1 MAGKNYSKGTRSIM
15 LPMRYVMAIMGS
27 IGLAII
33 YGFKVNV
40 SVAIVAMVN
49 HTAVKLSSMHDLQVE
64 NTTAITAE
72 ECHHD
77 SVSSDMAK
85 AVVEDGPFVW
95 NEPLQG
101 LILSSYFWGYMAS
114 LLPGGRMAELLS
126 AKWVMNGSVLLN
138 VVASIL
144 SPVAAQ
150 IHYSL
155 FIVMRVIQ
163 GIGGGV
169 TFPAMH
175 VMVAKWAPPNERSVL
190 ASIVYAGTALGTV
203 ISILL
208 TGILAANLNWTWIF
222 YIEGALCL
230 IWCTVWWI
238 LIEDSPEEQTKFITQ
253 EEKDYIMQSLGHSK
267 NFIEKKERL
276 AVPWREV
283 LRSKPFMA
291 ILIAHFC
298 SNFGWYMLLIE
309 LPTFMNQIL
318 KFDMSSN
325 AGLSSMPFLC
335 MWIFTMILS
344 KVLAVMQSKE
354 WITVTTS
361 RKIGTLFSS
370 IVPMICLIGVSY
382 VGCNRILA
390 VALMTI
396 GVTCIGGMYSGFL
409 SNHIDI
415 APNFAGTLVAITN
428 CVATIPGF
436 VVPIFV
442 GKLTHGNVSN
452 CISVL
457 LFIHSNLNAQE
468 YFKYN
473 NNTLFV
479 DYFIYFYL
487 QQTIGAWRIIFFAT
501 VGLYIVETIV
511 YTIFG
516 SGEEQP
522 WNKTKPTDEEASD
535 QTLSL
540 KDDTRM

>member
-1 MAGKNYSKGTRSIM
+1 MPGKNNSHGNIM
-15 LPMRYVMAIMGS
+15 FPIRYLMAIMGS

-49 HTAVKLSSMHDLQVE
+49 HTAVKLSTLHQLETENKTAISLNECHYDSALS
-64 NTTAITAE
+64 NTTKT
-72 ECHHD
+72 
-77 SVSSDMAK
+77 VT
-85 AVVEDGPFVW
+85 EDGPFVW

-101 LILSSYFWGYMAS
+101 LILSSYFWGYMVS
-114 LLPGGRMAELLS
+114 LIPGGRMADLLS

-138 VVASIL
+138 LVASIL
-144 SPVAAQ
+144 SPVAANM
-150 IHYSL
+150 HYSL
-155 FIVMRVIQ
+155 FILMRVIQ

-190 ASIVYAGTALGTV
+190 ASIIYAGTALGTV

-208 TGILAANLNWTWIF
+208 TGILAANLQWVWIF
-222 YIEGALCL
+222 YIEGILCL
-230 IWCTVWWI
+230 FWCIAWWI
-238 LIEDSPEEQTKFITQ
+238 MIEDNPEKQTRFISQ
-253 EEKDYIMQSLGHSK
+253 EEKDYIMQSLGQSENNGEH
-267 NFIEKKERL
+267 NEKPT
-276 AVPWREV
+276 VPWGKV

-335 MWIFTMILS
+335 MWIFTMVLS
-344 KVLAVMQSKE
+344 KILATMQEKKL
-354 WITVTTS
+354 ITVTMS

-370 IVPMICLIGVSY
+370 VVPMFCLIGVSY
-382 VGCNRILA
+382 VGCSRTLA
-390 VALMTI
+390 VTLMTI

-442 GKLTHGNVSN
+442 GKLTHGN
-452 CISVL
+452 
-457 LFIHSNLNAQE
+457 
-468 YFKYN
+468 
-473 NNTLFV
+473 
-479 DYFIYFYL
+479 
-487 QQTIGAWRIIFFAT
+487 QTIGAWRIIFFAT
-501 VGLYIVETIV
+501 VTLYIIEILV

-522 WNKTKPTDEEASD
+522 WNKTKPNDDEASD
-535 QTLSL
+535 QTLPL
-540 KDDTRM
+540 KENSTK

>member
-1 MAGKNYSKGTRSIM
+1 MFPI
-15 LPMRYVMAIMGS
+15 RYLMAIMGS

-49 HTAVKLSSMHDLQVE
+49 HTAVKLSTVHKLETE
-64 NTTAITAE
+64 NATKIIAVNECYQDGSKASKAII
-72 ECHHD
+72 
-77 SVSSDMAK
+77 
-85 AVVEDGPFVW
+85 EDGPFVW

-101 LILSSYFWGYMAS
+101 LILSAYFWGYMVS
-114 LLPGGRMAELLS
+114 LLPGGRMSELLS
-126 AKWVMNGSVLLN
+126 AKWVMNVSVLLN
-138 VVASIL
+138 VIASVL

-150 IHYSL
+150 THYSV
-155 FIVMRVIQ
+155 FIVMRFIQ

-175 VMVAKWAPPNERSVL
+175 VMIAKWAPPNERSVI

-208 TGILAANLNWTWIF
+208 TGLLAANLEWVWIF

-230 IWCTVWWI
+230 IWCTAWWLMI
-238 LIEDSPEEQTKFITQ
+238 ADSPEEQTRFISQ
-253 EEKDYIMQSLGHSK
+253 DEKNYIMESLGQNK
-267 NFIEKKERL
+267 NNSEHKVRL
-276 AVPWREV
+276 PVPWGEV

-335 MWIFTMILS
+335 MWFFTMVLS
-344 KVLAVMQSKE
+344 KILAVMQDKE
-354 WITVTTS
+354 LITVTVS

-370 IVPMICLIGVSY
+370 AVPMICLIGVSY
-382 VGCNRILA
+382 VGCNRSLA

-396 GVTCIGGMYSGFL
+396 GVTCIGGMYCGFL
-409 SNHIDI
+409 ANHIDI

-442 GKLTHGNVSN
+442 GKLTHGN
-452 CISVL
+452 
-457 LFIHSNLNAQE
+457 
-468 YFKYN
+468 
-473 NNTLFV
+473 
-479 DYFIYFYL
+479 
-487 QQTIGAWRIIFFAT
+487 QTIEAWRIIFFVT
-501 VGLYIVETIV
+501 VALYIVEMVV

-516 SGEEQP
+516 SGKEQP
-522 WNKTKPTDEEASD
+522 WNKPKTHDEEASD
-535 QTLSL
+535 QTLPL
-540 KDDTRM
+540 RND

>member
-1 MAGKNYSKGTRSIM
+1 MPRKYNNSHGNIM
-15 LPMRYVMAIMGS
+15 FPIRYLMAIMGS

-49 HTAVKLSSMHDLQVE
+49 HTAVKLSTLHQLETE
-64 NTTAITAE
+64 NTTVISQN
-72 ECHHD
+72 ECHYD
-77 SVSSDMAK
+77 SPLSNATKTVA
-85 AVVEDGPFVW
+85 EDGPFVW

-101 LILSSYFWGYMAS
+101 LILSSYFWGYMVS
-114 LLPGGRMAELLS
+114 LIPGGRMADLLS

-138 VVASIL
+138 LVASIL
-144 SPVAAQ
+144 SPVAANM
-150 IHYSL
+150 HYSL
-155 FIVMRVIQ
+155 FILMRFIQ

-208 TGILAANLNWTWIF
+208 TGILAANLEWVWLF

-230 IWCTVWWI
+230 FWCIAWWI
-238 LIEDSPEEQTKFITQ
+238 MIEDNPEKQIRFISQ
-253 EEKDYIMQSLGHSK
+253 EEKDYIMQSLGQSEH
-267 NFIEKKERL
+267 NGEHQEKP
-276 AVPWREV
+276 AVPWGEV

-335 MWIFTMILS
+335 MWIFTMVLS
-344 KVLAVMQSKE
+344 KVLATMQEKNL
-354 WITVTTS
+354 ITVTKS

-370 IVPMICLIGVSY
+370 VVPMFCLIGVSY
-382 VGCNRILA
+382 VGCSRTLA
-390 VALMTI
+390 VTLMTI

-442 GKLTHGNVSN
+442 GKLTHGN
-452 CISVL
+452 
-457 LFIHSNLNAQE
+457 
-468 YFKYN
+468 
-473 NNTLFV
+473 
-479 DYFIYFYL
+479 
-487 QQTIGAWRIIFFAT
+487 QTIEAWRIIFFAT
-501 VGLYIVETIV
+501 VALYIIEILV

-522 WNKTKPTDEEASD
+522 WNKTKPNDDEASD
-535 QTLSL
+535 QTLPL
-540 KDDTRM
+540 KENTTK

>member
-1 MAGKNYSKGTRSIM
+1 MTGKHNLKETGNPIRFPI
-15 LPMRYVMAIMGS
+15 RYVMAIMGS

-49 HTAVKLSSMHDLQVE
+49 HTAVKLSTLRQLESGNATNVITDIADQCHHHDISS
-64 NTTAITAE
+64 NTTKITT
-72 ECHHD
+72 
-77 SVSSDMAK
+77 
-85 AVVEDGPFVW
+85 EDGPFVW

-101 LILSSYFWGYMAS
+101 LILSSYFWGYMVS

-126 AKWVMNGSVLLN
+126 AKWVMNGSILLN

-150 IHYSL
+150 THYSL
-155 FIVMRVIQ
+155 FIVMRFLQ

-175 VMVAKWAPPNERSVL
+175 VMIAKWAPPNERSVL

-208 TGILAANLNWTWIF
+208 TGILAANFEWVWIF
-222 YIEGALCL
+222 YIEGVLCL

-238 LIEDSPEEQTKFITQ
+238 MIADSPEEQTKLISE
-253 EEKDYIMQSLGHSK
+253 EEKNYIMQSLGQNRNSNEHK
-267 NFIEKKERL
+267 RL
-276 AVPWREV
+276 SVPWSAV

-335 MWIFTMILS
+335 MWIFTMVLS
-344 KVLAVMQSKE
+344 KVLAIMQDKKLISV
-354 WITVTTS
+354 TVS

-370 IVPMICLIGVSY
+370 VVPMLCLIGVSY
-382 VGCNRILA
+382 VGCNRTLA
-390 VALMTI
+390 VTLMTI

-428 CVATIPGF
+428 CIATIPGF

-442 GKLTHGNVSN
+442 GKLTHGN
-452 CISVL
+452 
-457 LFIHSNLNAQE
+457 
-468 YFKYN
+468 
-473 NNTLFV
+473 
-479 DYFIYFYL
+479 
-487 QQTIGAWRIIFFAT
+487 QTIGAWRIIFFIT
-501 VGLYIVETIV
+501 VVLYIIEIIV

-516 SGEEQP
+516 NAEEQS
-522 WNKTKPTDEEASD
+522 WNKTKVDEEISN
-535 QTLSL
+535 QTLPL
-540 KDDTRM
+540 KEDFKK

>member
-1 MAGKNYSKGTRSIM
+1 MAGKNIPQESKGII
-15 LPMRYVMAIMGS
+15 LPARYLMAVMGS

-49 HTAVKLSSMHDLQVE
+49 HTAVRLSAFNKNESEFATGLTVDECPHDGTSL
-64 NTTAITAE
+64 NIT
-72 ECHHD
+72 
-77 SVSSDMAK
+77 K
-85 AVVEDGPFVW
+85 GVVEDGPFVW

-101 LILSSYFWGYMAS
+101 LILSSYFWGYMVS

-126 AKWVMNGSVLLN
+126 AKWVMNVSVLLN
-138 VVASIL
+138 VLASIL

-150 IHYSL
+150 LHYSL
-155 FIVMRVIQ
+155 FIICRILQ

-175 VMVAKWAPPNERSVL
+175 VMIAKWSPPNERSVI

-208 TGILAANLNWTWIF
+208 TGILAANFDWVWIF

-230 IWCTVWWI
+230 IWCTAWWI
-238 LIEDSPEEQTKFITQ
+238 MIEDSPEEQTRLIS
-253 EEKDYIMQSLGHSK
+253 EDEKNYIMESLGHAK
-267 NFIEKKERL
+267 NSNEHKERL
-276 AVPWREV
+276 PVPWKHV
-283 LRSKPFMA
+283 LKSKPFMA

-325 AGLSSMPFLC
+325 ATLSSMPFLC
-335 MWIFTMILS
+335 MWIFTMVLS
-344 KVLAVMQSKE
+344 KVLAVIQGKNL
-354 WITVTTS
+354 ITVTMS
-361 RKIGTLFSS
+361 RKIGTWFASV
-370 IVPMICLIGVSY
+370 VPMFCLIGVSY
-382 VGCNRILA
+382 VGCNRSLA
-390 VALMTI
+390 VTLMTI

-442 GKLTHGNVSN
+442 GKLTHGN
-452 CISVL
+452 
-457 LFIHSNLNAQE
+457 
-468 YFKYN
+468 
-473 NNTLFV
+473 
-479 DYFIYFYL
+479 
-487 QQTIGAWRIIFFAT
+487 QTIGAWRVIFFTT
-501 VGLYIVETIV
+501 VGLYIIEMLI

-516 SGEEQP
+516 SGEEQA
-522 WNKTKPTDEEASD
+522 WNRIKPADEETSD
-535 QTLSL
+535 QTLPL
-540 KDDTRM
+540 KDDIKK

>member
-1 MAGKNYSKGTRSIM
+1 MAGQSSSTESKGIV
-15 LPMRYVMAIMGS
+15 LPARYLVAVMGS

-33 YGFKVNV
+33 YGFKVIV
-40 SVAIVAMVN
+40 SVAIVTMVN
-49 HTAVKLSSMHDLQVE
+49 HTAIKQPAMDE
-64 NTTAITAE
+64 NESDFATVLTVG
-72 ECHHD
+72 ECQYD
-77 SVSSDMAK
+77 DGSVNVTKNVA
-85 AVVEDGPFVW
+85 EDGPFVW

-101 LILSSYFWGYMAS
+101 LILSAYFWGYMVS

-138 VVASIL
+138 VAACIL
-144 SPVAAQ
+144 SPVAASL
-150 IHYSL
+150 HYSL
-155 FIVMRVIQ
+155 FIVCRILQ

-175 VMVAKWAPPNERSVL
+175 VMIAKWAPPNERSVL

-208 TGILAANLNWTWIF
+208 TGLLAANLNWVWIF

-230 IWCTVWWI
+230 IWCAAWWI
-238 LIEDSPEEQTKFITQ
+238 MVEDSPEEQTRFISQ
-253 EEKDYIMQSLGHSK
+253 QEKDYIMESLGRTK
-267 NFIEKKERL
+267 TANEPKERL
-276 AVPWREV
+276 AVPWKEV
-283 LRSKPFMA
+283 LKSKPFMA

-318 KFDMSSN
+318 KFDMTSN

-344 KVLAVMQSKE
+344 KVLAIMQSKNM
-354 WITVTTS
+354 ITVTVS

-370 IVPMICLIGVSY
+370 VVPMFCLIGVSY
-382 VGCNRILA
+382 VGCNRTLA

-436 VVPIFV
+436 IVPIFV
-442 GKLTHGNVSN
+442 GKLTHGN
-452 CISVL
+452 
-457 LFIHSNLNAQE
+457 
-468 YFKYN
+468 
-473 NNTLFV
+473 
-479 DYFIYFYL
+479 
-487 QQTIGAWRIIFFAT
+487 QTIGAWRVIFFTT
-501 VGLYIVETIV
+501 VTLYIVEMLV

-522 WNKTKPTDEEASD
+522 WNKAKPTDEETSD
-535 QTLSL
+535 QTLPL
-540 KDDTRM
+540 KDDIKK

>member
-1 MAGKNYSKGTRSIM
+1 MAGKNNSEGTKRIM
-15 LPMRYVMAIMGS
+15 FPVRYLMAIMGS

-49 HTAVKLSSMHDLQVE
+49 HTAVKLSTVHNLESE
-64 NTTAITAE
+64 NTSTIIADECQHASGSSNVTTAVIT
-72 ECHHD
+72 
-77 SVSSDMAK
+77 
-85 AVVEDGPFVW
+85 EDGPFVW

-101 LILSSYFWGYMAS
+101 LILSAYFWGYMVS
-114 LLPGGRMAELLS
+114 LLPGGRMAELWS

-144 SPVAAQ
+144 SPAAAEL
-150 IHYSL
+150 HYSL
-155 FIVMRVIQ
+155 FIVMRFIQ

-208 TGILAANLNWTWIF
+208 TGILAANLEWMWIF
-222 YIEGALCL
+222 YIEGTLCL
-230 IWCTVWWI
+230 IWCTAWWI
-238 LIEDSPEEQTKFITQ
+238 MIEDSPEEQTKFITQ

-267 NFIEKKERL
+267 SDDQHEKPPI
-276 AVPWREV
+276 PWREI
-283 LRSKPFMA
+283 LKSKPFMA

-325 AGLSSMPFLC
+325 AALSSLPFLC
-335 MWIFTMILS
+335 MWIFTMVIS
-344 KVLAVMQSKE
+344 KVLAIMQDKKL
-354 WITVTTS
+354 ITVTVS

-370 IVPMICLIGVSY
+370 LVPLACLIGVSY
-382 VGCNRILA
+382 VGCNRTLA
-390 VALMTI
+390 VTLMTI

-428 CVATIPGF
+428 CIATIPGF

-442 GKLTHGNVSN
+442 GKLTHGN
-452 CISVL
+452 
-457 LFIHSNLNAQE
+457 
-468 YFKYN
+468 
-473 NNTLFV
+473 
-479 DYFIYFYL
+479 
-487 QQTIGAWRIIFFAT
+487 QTIGAWRIIFFTT
-501 VGLYIVETIV
+501 VALYIVEILV
-511 YTIFG
+511 YTIFA

-522 WNKTKPTDEEASD
+522 WNKSKRLDEETSD
-535 QTLSL
+535 QTLPL
-540 KDDTRM
+540 KEDTRKKT

>member
-1 MAGKNYSKGTRSIM
+1 MADKNYSKGTEGIKF
-15 LPMRYVMAIMGS
+15 PMRYLMAIMGS

-49 HTAVKLSSMHDLQVE
+49 HTAVKLSTLHKLESE
-64 NTTAITAE
+64 NTTMITAE
-72 ECHHD
+72 ECRHD
-77 SVSSDMAK
+77 GASSDMVK

-101 LILSSYFWGYMAS
+101 LILSSYFWGYMVS

-126 AKWVMNGSVLLN
+126 AKWVMNVSVLLN

-144 SPVAAQ
+144 SPVAAN

-208 TGILAANLNWTWIF
+208 TGILAANLEWIWIF
-222 YIEGALCL
+222 YIEGILCL
-230 IWCTVWWI
+230 IWCTAWWI
-238 LIEDSPEEQTKFITQ
+238 MIEDSPEKQTKFISQ
-253 EEKDYIMQSLGHSK
+253 KEKDYIMQSLGHGQHD
-267 NFIEKKERL
+267 NERKERL
-276 AVPWREV
+276 SVPWGQV

-335 MWIFTMILS
+335 MWIFTMVLS
-344 KVLAVMQSKE
+344 KVLATMQDKE

-370 IVPMICLIGVSY
+370 VVPMICLIGVSY
-382 VGCNRILA
+382 VGCNRTLA
-390 VALMTI
+390 VTLMTI

-442 GKLTHGNVSN
+442 GKLTHGN
-452 CISVL
+452 
-457 LFIHSNLNAQE
+457 
-468 YFKYN
+468 
-473 NNTLFV
+473 
-479 DYFIYFYL
+479 
-487 QQTIGAWRIIFFAT
+487 QTIGAWRIIFFAT
-501 VGLYIVETIV
+501 VALYIVEMLV

-516 SGEEQP
+516 SGKEQF
-522 WNKTKPTDEEASD
+522 WNKPIDEEATD
-535 QTLSL
+535 QTLPL
-540 KDDTRM
+540 KDAKK

>member
-1 MAGKNYSKGTRSIM
+1 MTEKHNSKGHIIF
-15 LPMRYVMAIMGS
+15 PIRYLMAIMGS

-49 HTAVKLSSMHDLQVE
+49 HTAVKLSALHQLESE
-64 NTTAITAE
+64 NTTVITMD

-77 SVSSDMAK
+77 SVLSNETK
-85 AVVEDGPFVW
+85 TITEDGPFVW

-101 LILSSYFWGYMAS
+101 LILSSYFWGYMVS

-126 AKWVMNGSVLLN
+126 AKWVMNGSVFLN
-138 VVASIL
+138 LVASIL
-144 SPVAAQ
+144 SPVAAEM
-150 IHYSL
+150 HYSL
-155 FIVMRVIQ
+155 FILMRFIQ

-175 VMVAKWAPPNERSVL
+175 IMIAKWAPPNERSVL

-208 TGILAANLNWTWIF
+208 TGILAANFEWIWIF

-230 IWCTVWWI
+230 IWCTAWWI
-238 LIEDSPEEQTKFITQ
+238 MIEDSPEEQTRFISQ
-253 EEKDYIMQSLGHSK
+253 EEKDYIMQSLGQNK
-267 NFIEKKERL
+267 NNSGHKEKL
-276 AVPWREV
+276 SVPWGEV

-309 LPTFMNQIL
+309 LPTFMNQVL

-335 MWIFTMILS
+335 MWIFTMVLS
-344 KVLAVMQSKE
+344 KILAIMQDKKL
-354 WITVTTS
+354 ITVTVS

-370 IVPMICLIGVSY
+370 VIPMICLIGVSY
-382 VGCNRILA
+382 VGCSRTLA
-390 VALMTI
+390 VTLMTI

-428 CVATIPGF
+428 CVATVPGF

-442 GKLTHGNVSN
+442 GKLTYGN
-452 CISVL
+452 
-457 LFIHSNLNAQE
+457 
-468 YFKYN
+468 
-473 NNTLFV
+473 
-479 DYFIYFYL
+479 
-487 QQTIGAWRIIFFAT
+487 QTIGAWRIIFYTT
-501 VGLYIVETIV
+501 VVLYIIEILV

-522 WNKTKPTDEEASD
+522 WNKIKPADEEASD
-535 QTLSL
+535 QTLPL
-540 KDDTRM
+540 KEKSMK

>member
-1 MAGKNYSKGTRSIM
+1 MFPTRYLMA
-15 LPMRYVMAIMGS
+15 LMGS
-27 IGLAII
+27 VGLAII

-49 HTAVKLSSMHDLQVE
+49 HTAVRLSSLHKIESD
-64 NTTAITAE
+64 NATAITVE
-72 ECHHD
+72 ECQHD
-77 SVSSDMAK
+77 GLSPNITK
-85 AVVEDGPFVW
+85 TVVEDGPFEW

-101 LILSSYFWGYMAS
+101 LILSAYFWGYMVS

-138 VVASIL
+138 LMASIL
-144 SPVAAQ
+144 SPLAANL
-150 IHYSL
+150 HYSL
-155 FIVMRVIQ
+155 FIVMRFIQ

-175 VMVAKWAPPNERSVL
+175 VMIAKWAPPNERSVL
-190 ASIVYAGTALGTV
+190 ASVVYAGTALGTV

-208 TGILAANLNWTWIF
+208 TGILAANFEWVWIF

-230 IWCTVWWI
+230 IWCTAWWI
-238 LIEDSPEEQTKFITQ
+238 MIEDSPEEQKRFISQ
-253 EEKDYIMQSLGHSK
+253 EEKEYIMQSLGHTKNDSESK
-267 NFIEKKERL
+267 KKL
-276 AVPWREV
+276 PVPWGEV
-283 LRSKPFMA
+283 LKSKPFIA

-335 MWIFTMILS
+335 MWIFTMALS
-344 KVLAVMQSKE
+344 KALATMQE
-354 WITVTTS
+354 NNLITVTVS

-370 IVPMICLIGVSY
+370 VIPMVCLLGVSY
-382 VGCNRILA
+382 VGCNRTLA
-390 VALMTI
+390 VTLMTI

-442 GKLTHGNVSN
+442 GKLTHGN
-452 CISVL
+452 
-457 LFIHSNLNAQE
+457 
-468 YFKYN
+468 
-473 NNTLFV
+473 
-479 DYFIYFYL
+479 
-487 QQTIGAWRIIFFAT
+487 QTIGAWRTIFFIT
-501 VGLYIVETIV
+501 VGLYIVEMLV
-511 YTIFG
+511 YTILG

-522 WNKTKPTDEEASD
+522 WNKMKPTDEETSD
-535 QTLSL
+535 QTLPL
-540 KDDTRM
+540 KEDIKK

>member
-1 MAGKNYSKGTRSIM
+1 MFPI
-15 LPMRYVMAIMGS
+15 RYLMAIMGS

-40 SVAIVAMVN
+40 SVAIVVMVN
-49 HTAVKLSSMHDLQVE
+49 HTAVKLSTLHKFESE
-64 NTTAITAE
+64 NTTVILMDECQENSITN
-72 ECHHD
+72 
-77 SVSSDMAK
+77 VTK
-85 AVVEDGPFVW
+85 ITTKDGPFVW

-101 LILSSYFWGYMAS
+101 LILSAYFWGYMLS
-114 LLPGGRMAELLS
+114 LLPGGRMADLLS

-138 VVASIL
+138 VVGSML
-144 SPVAAQ
+144 SPVAAEM
-150 IHYSL
+150 HYTL
-155 FIVMRVIQ
+155 FIAMRFIQ

-175 VMVAKWAPPNERSVL
+175 AMVAKWAPPNERSIL

-208 TGILAANLNWTWIF
+208 TGLLAANLDWVWIF

-230 IWCTVWWI
+230 IWCTAWWI
-238 LIEDSPEEQTKFITQ
+238 MIEDSPEEQTRFISQ
-253 EEKDYIMQSLGHSK
+253 EEKNYIMQSLKHNKNSSGHK
-267 NFIEKKERL
+267 EKL
-276 AVPWREV
+276 PVPWGEV

-318 KFDMSSN
+318 KFDISSN
-325 AGLSSMPFLC
+325 AGVSSMPFLC
-335 MWIFTMILS
+335 MWIFTIILS
-344 KVLAVMQSKE
+344 KILAIMQDKKL
-354 WITVTTS
+354 ITVTVS

-370 IVPMICLIGVSY
+370 VVPMICLIGVSY
-382 VGCNRILA
+382 VGCNRTLA
-390 VALMTI
+390 VTLMTI

-442 GKLTHGNVSN
+442 GKLTHGN
-452 CISVL
+452 
-457 LFIHSNLNAQE
+457 
-468 YFKYN
+468 
-473 NNTLFV
+473 
-479 DYFIYFYL
+479 
-487 QQTIGAWRIIFFAT
+487 QTIGAWKIIFFAT
-501 VGLYIVETIV
+501 AVLYIVEIIV

-522 WNKTKPTDEEASD
+522 WNETRPTDEEKND
-535 QTLSL
+535 QTLPL
-540 KDDTRM
+540 KINSTK

>member
-1 MAGKNYSKGTRSIM
+1 MTGKHHLKGTRHIVF
-15 LPMRYVMAIMGS
+15 PVRYLMAIMGS

-49 HTAVKLSSMHDLQVE
+49 HTAVKLSSLHQLEYE
-64 NTTAITAE
+64 NTTTDECRVDGVTPNATKSIT
-72 ECHHD
+72 
-77 SVSSDMAK
+77 
-85 AVVEDGPFVW
+85 EDGPFVW

-101 LILSSYFWGYMAS
+101 LILSAYFWGYMAS

-138 VVASIL
+138 LVASIL

-150 IHYSL
+150 MHYSA
-155 FIVMRVIQ
+155 FIVMRIIQ

-190 ASIVYAGTALGTV
+190 ASIIYAGTALGTV

-208 TGILAANLNWTWIF
+208 TGILAANLEWMWIF

-230 IWCTVWWI
+230 IWCTAWWI
-238 LIEDSPEEQTKFITQ
+238 MIEDSPEEQTRFISQ
-253 EEKDYIMQSLGHSK
+253 EEKDYIVHSLGHDNSSNAHK
-267 NFIEKKERL
+267 QRL
-276 AVPWREV
+276 TVPWGEV

-325 AGLSSMPFLC
+325 ATLSSMPFLC
-335 MWIFTMILS
+335 MWIFTMVLS
-344 KVLAVMQSKE
+344 KILAIMQDKNL
-354 WITVTTS
+354 ITVTIS

-370 IVPMICLIGVSY
+370 VVPMICLIGVSY
-382 VGCNRILA
+382 VGCNRTLA
-390 VALMTI
+390 VTLMTI

-428 CVATIPGF
+428 CAATVPGF

-442 GKLTHGNVSN
+442 GKLTHGN
-452 CISVL
+452 
-457 LFIHSNLNAQE
+457 
-468 YFKYN
+468 
-473 NNTLFV
+473 
-479 DYFIYFYL
+479 
-487 QQTIGAWRIIFFAT
+487 QTIGAWRIIFFAT
-501 VGLYIVETIV
+501 VVLYIIEILV

-522 WNKTKPTDEEASD
+522 WNKAIPTDEEATD
-535 QTLSL
+535 QTLPL
-540 KDDTRM
+540 KDNSRK

>member
-1 MAGKNYSKGTRSIM
+1 MAGKGYSVEGPIF
-15 LPMRYVMAIMGS
+15 PMRYVMAIMGS

-49 HTAVKLSSMHDLQVE
+49 HTAVKLSTL
-64 NTTAITAE
+64 NTLESTNTSVIPVDK
-72 ECHHD
+72 CHHD
-77 SVSSDMAK
+77 SVSSN
-85 AVVEDGPFVW
+85 VTETVTEDGPFVW

-101 LILSSYFWGYMAS
+101 LILSAYFWGYMVS

-126 AKWVMNGSVLLN
+126 AKWVMNVSVLLN
-138 VVASIL
+138 VIASVL
-144 SPVAAQ
+144 SPVAAKT
-150 IHYSL
+150 HYSL
-155 FIVMRVIQ
+155 FIVMRFIQ

-175 VMVAKWAPPNERSVL
+175 VMIAKWAPPNERSVI

-208 TGILAANLNWTWIF
+208 TGLLAANLNWVWIF

-230 IWCTVWWI
+230 IWCTAWWI
-238 LIEDSPEEQTKFITQ
+238 MIEDSPEEQTRFISAN
-253 EEKDYIMQSLGHSK
+253 ERHYIMHSLGQDK
-267 NFIEKKERL
+267 NHNDHNKL
-276 AVPWREV
+276 PVPWKEV

-318 KFDMSSN
+318 KFNMSSN

-335 MWIFTMILS
+335 MWIFTMVLS
-344 KVLAVMQSKE
+344 KILAIMQDKSL
-354 WITVTTS
+354 ISVTVS

-370 IVPMICLIGVSY
+370 VVPMICLIGVSY
-382 VGCNRILA
+382 VGCSRTLA
-390 VALMTI
+390 VTLMTI

-442 GKLTHGNVSN
+442 GKLTHGN
-452 CISVL
+452 
-457 LFIHSNLNAQE
+457 
-468 YFKYN
+468 
-473 NNTLFV
+473 
-479 DYFIYFYL
+479 
-487 QQTIGAWRIIFFAT
+487 QTIEAWRIIFFVT
-501 VGLYIVETIV
+501 VGLYIVEIII

-516 SGEEQP
+516 SGEEQS
-522 WNKTKPTDEEASD
+522 WNKTKSGDEESNN
-535 QTLSL
+535 QTLPL
-540 KDDTRM
+540 QNPKN

>member
-1 MAGKNYSKGTRSIM
+1 MFPI
-15 LPMRYVMAIMGS
+15 RYLMAIMGS

-40 SVAIVAMVN
+40 SVAIVVMVN
-49 HTAVKLSSMHDLQVE
+49 HTAVKLSTLHKFESE
-64 NTTAITAE
+64 NTTAILMD
-72 ECHHD
+72 ECQEN
-77 SVSSDMAK
+77 SLSNVTK
-85 AVVEDGPFVW
+85 ITTKDGPFVW

-101 LILSSYFWGYMAS
+101 LILSAYFWGYMLS
-114 LLPGGRMAELLS
+114 LLPGGRMADLLS

-138 VVASIL
+138 VVASML
-144 SPVAAQ
+144 SPIAAEM
-150 IHYSL
+150 HHTL
-155 FIVMRVIQ
+155 FITMRFIQ

-175 VMVAKWAPPNERSVL
+175 AMVAKWAPPNERSILV
-190 ASIVYAGTALGTV
+190 SIVYAGTALGTV

-208 TGILAANLNWTWIF
+208 TGLLAANLNWVWIF

-230 IWCTVWWI
+230 IWCTAWWI
-238 LIEDSPEEQTKFITQ
+238 MIEDSPEQQTRFISQ
-253 EEKDYIMQSLGHSK
+253 EEKNYIMQSLKHNKNSSGHK
-267 NFIEKKERL
+267 EKL
-276 AVPWREV
+276 SVPWREI

-309 LPTFMNQIL
+309 LPTFMSQIL
-318 KFDMSSN
+318 KFDISSN
-325 AGLSSMPFLC
+325 AGVSSMPFLC

-344 KVLAVMQSKE
+344 KILAIMQDKKL
-354 WITVTTS
+354 ITVTVS

-370 IVPMICLIGVSY
+370 VVPMICLIGVSY
-382 VGCNRILA
+382 VGCNRTLA
-390 VALMTI
+390 VTLMTI

-442 GKLTHGNVSN
+442 GKLTHGN
-452 CISVL
+452 
-457 LFIHSNLNAQE
+457 
-468 YFKYN
+468 
-473 NNTLFV
+473 
-479 DYFIYFYL
+479 
-487 QQTIGAWRIIFFAT
+487 QTIGAWKIIFFAT
-501 VGLYIVETIV
+501 AALYIVEIIV

-522 WNKTKPTDEEASD
+522 WNETRSTDEEKND
-535 QTLSL
+535 QTLPL
-540 KDDTRM
+540 KINSTK

>member
-1 MAGKNYSKGTRSIM
+1 MFPI
-15 LPMRYVMAIMGS
+15 RYLMAIMGS
-27 IGLAII
+27 IGLAIV

-49 HTAVKLSSMHDLQVE
+49 HTAVKLSTLHMLESE
-64 NTTAITAE
+64 NTTAVPVD
-72 ECHHD
+72 ECRENNT
-77 SVSSDMAK
+77 SNATKISTK
-85 AVVEDGPFVW
+85 DGPFVW

-101 LILSSYFWGYMAS
+101 LILSAYFWGYMLS
-114 LLPGGRMAELLS
+114 LLPGGRMADLLS

-144 SPVAAQ
+144 SPVAAE
-150 IHYSL
+150 IHYTL
-155 FIVMRVIQ
+155 FIAMRFIQ

-175 VMVAKWAPPNERSVL
+175 AMVAKWAPPNERSIL

-208 TGILAANLNWTWIF
+208 TGIIAANFDWVWVF
-222 YIEGALCL
+222 YIEAALCL
-230 IWCTVWWI
+230 IWCTAWWI
-238 LIEDSPEEQTKFITQ
+238 MIEDSPEEQTRFISQ
-253 EEKDYIMQSLGHSK
+253 EEKDYIMQSLNHTKNSSGHK
-267 NFIEKKERL
+267 EKL
-276 AVPWREV
+276 PVPWGEV

-325 AGLSSMPFLC
+325 AGVSSMPFLC
-335 MWIFTMILS
+335 MWIFTIILS
-344 KVLAVMQSKE
+344 KILAVMQDKKL
-354 WITVTTS
+354 ITVTVS

-370 IVPMICLIGVSY
+370 VVPMICLIAVSY
-382 VGCNRILA
+382 VGCNRTLA
-390 VALMTI
+390 VILMTI

-442 GKLTHGNVSN
+442 GKLTHGN
-452 CISVL
+452 
-457 LFIHSNLNAQE
+457 
-468 YFKYN
+468 
-473 NNTLFV
+473 
-479 DYFIYFYL
+479 
-487 QQTIGAWRIIFFAT
+487 QTIGAWKIIFFAT
-501 VGLYIVETIV
+501 ATLYIVEIIV

-522 WNKTKPTDEEASD
+522 WNKTKPTDEEKND
-535 QTLSL
+535 QTLPL
-540 KDDTRM
+540 KVDSRK

>member
-1 MAGKNYSKGTRSIM
+1 MTGKSNPTGTKGIM
-15 LPMRYVMAIMGS
+15 LPIRYLMAIMGS

-49 HTAVKLSSMHDLQVE
+49 HTAVKLSTMQEMESRNTSTISAEECASSNV
-64 NTTAITAE
+64 TTAIT
-72 ECHHD
+72 
-77 SVSSDMAK
+77 
-85 AVVEDGPFVW
+85 EDGPFVW

-101 LILSSYFWGYMAS
+101 LILSAYFWGYMVS

-126 AKWVMNGSVLLN
+126 AKWVMNGSVLIN

-144 SPVAAQ
+144 SPVAAKM
-150 IHYSL
+150 HCSL
-155 FIVMRVIQ
+155 FIVMRFIQ

-208 TGILAANLNWTWIF
+208 TGILAANLEWMWIF
-222 YIEGALCL
+222 YIEGLLCL
-230 IWCTVWWI
+230 IWCTAWWVMI
-238 LIEDSPEEQTKFITQ
+238 ADSPEEQTRFISQ
-253 EEKDYIMQSLGHSK
+253 EEKNYIMESLGHTK
-267 NFIEKKERL
+267 DEIEHEKPS
-276 AVPWREV
+276 VPWKDV
-283 LRSKPFMA
+283 LRSKPFLA
-291 ILIAHFC
+291 ILVAHFC

-325 AGLSSMPFLC
+325 ATMSSMPFLC
-335 MWIFTMILS
+335 MWIFTMVLS
-344 KVLAVMQSKE
+344 KVLAIMQDKQI
-354 WITVTTS
+354 ITVTVS

-370 IVPMICLIGVSY
+370 VVPLLCLIGVSY
-382 VGCNRILA
+382 VGCNRTLA
-390 VALMTI
+390 VTLMTI

-442 GKLTHGNVSN
+442 GKLTHGN
-452 CISVL
+452 
-457 LFIHSNLNAQE
+457 
-468 YFKYN
+468 
-473 NNTLFV
+473 
-479 DYFIYFYL
+479 
-487 QQTIGAWRIIFFAT
+487 QTIAAWRIIFFAT
-501 VGLYIVETIV
+501 VALYIVEILV
-511 YTIFG
+511 YTTFG

-522 WNKTKPTDEEASD
+522 WNKAKPFDEETSD
-535 QTLSL
+535 QILPL
-540 KDDTRM
+540 KKDTRKKH

>member
-1 MAGKNYSKGTRSIM
+1 MDIRNIM
-15 LPMRYVMAIMGS
+15 FPIRYLMAIMGS

-49 HTAVKLSSMHDLQVE
+49 HTAVKLSTLHQLETENKTAISLNECHYDSALS
-64 NTTAITAE
+64 NTTKT
-72 ECHHD
+72 
-77 SVSSDMAK
+77 VT
-85 AVVEDGPFVW
+85 EDGPFVW

-101 LILSSYFWGYMAS
+101 LILSSYFWGYMVS
-114 LLPGGRMAELLS
+114 LIPGGRMADLLS

-138 VVASIL
+138 LVASIL
-144 SPVAAQ
+144 SPVAANM
-150 IHYSL
+150 HYSL
-155 FIVMRVIQ
+155 FILMRVIQ
-163 GIGGGV
+163 GIGGV
-169 TFPAMH
+169 
-175 VMVAKWAPPNERSVL
+175 R
-190 ASIVYAGTALGTV
+190 TALGTV

-208 TGILAANLNWTWIF
+208 TGILAANLQWVWIF
-222 YIEGALCL
+222 YIEGILCL
-230 IWCTVWWI
+230 FWCIAWWI
-238 LIEDSPEEQTKFITQ
+238 MIEDNPEKQTRFISQ
-253 EEKDYIMQSLGHSK
+253 EEKDYIMQSLGQSENNGEH
-267 NFIEKKERL
+267 NEKPT
-276 AVPWREV
+276 VPWGKV

-335 MWIFTMILS
+335 MWIFTM
-344 KVLAVMQSKE
+344 VL
-354 WITVTTS
+354 TS
-361 RKIGTLFSS
+361 V
-370 IVPMICLIGVSY
+370 VPMFCLIGVSY
-382 VGCNRILA
+382 VGCSRTLA
-390 VALMTI
+390 VTLMTI

-442 GKLTHGNVSN
+442 GKLTHGN
-452 CISVL
+452 
-457 LFIHSNLNAQE
+457 
-468 YFKYN
+468 
-473 NNTLFV
+473 
-479 DYFIYFYL
+479 
-487 QQTIGAWRIIFFAT
+487 QTIGAWRIIFFAT
-501 VGLYIVETIV
+501 VTLYIIEILV

-522 WNKTKPTDEEASD
+522 WNKTKPNDDEASD
-535 QTLSL
+535 QTLPL
-540 KDDTRM
+540 KENSTK

>member
-1 MAGKNYSKGTRSIM
+1 MADKNCSKRTGGIIFPTRY
-15 LPMRYVMAIMGS
+15 LMAIMGS

-49 HTAVKLSSMHDLQVE
+49 HTAVKLSALHNLE
-64 NTTAITAE
+64 TGNTTAITTE
-72 ECHHD
+72 ECRLD
-77 SVSSDMAK
+77 GGGSSDIAK
-85 AVVEDGPFVW
+85 AVAEDGPFVW

-144 SPVAAQ
+144 SPVSAE

-175 VMVAKWAPPNERSVL
+175 VMIAKWAPPNERSVL

-208 TGILAANLNWTWIF
+208 TGILAANLEWVWIF

-230 IWCTVWWI
+230 IWCAVWWI
-238 LIEDSPEEQTKFITQ
+238 MIEDSPEEQTKFISQ

-267 NFIEKKERL
+267 TDTEHKGRL
-276 AVPWREV
+276 PVPWREV
-283 LRSKPFMA
+283 LRSKPFVA

-335 MWIFTMILS
+335 MWIFTMVLS
-344 KVLAVMQSKE
+344 KVLAIMQDKQF
-354 WITVTTS
+354 ITVTTS

-370 IVPMICLIGVSY
+370 VVPMICLIGVSY
-382 VGCNRILA
+382 VGCNRTLA
-390 VALMTI
+390 VTLMTI

-428 CVATIPGF
+428 CIATIPGF

-442 GKLTHGNVSN
+442 GKLTHGN
-452 CISVL
+452 
-457 LFIHSNLNAQE
+457 
-468 YFKYN
+468 
-473 NNTLFV
+473 
-479 DYFIYFYL
+479 
-487 QQTIGAWRIIFFAT
+487 QTIGAWRVIFFVT
-501 VGLYIVETIV
+501 VGLYVVESLV

-516 SGEEQP
+516 SGDEQP
-522 WNKTKPTDEEASD
+522 WNKTKPNDEEASD
-535 QTLSL
+535 QTLPL
-540 KDDTRM
+540 KDNFRK

>member
-1 MAGKNYSKGTRSIM
+1 MTGKSNYKETGGIVF
-15 LPMRYVMAIMGS
+15 PIRYLMAIMGS

-49 HTAVKLSSMHDLQVE
+49 HTAVKLSSTLHQLESNDT
-64 NTTAITAE
+64 NAIINSME

-77 SVSSDMAK
+77 DNSSNVTKIVD
-85 AVVEDGPFVW
+85 EDGPFIW

-126 AKWVMNGSVLLN
+126 AKWVMNASVLLN
-138 VVASIL
+138 VIASIL

-150 IHYSL
+150 LHYSL

-175 VMVAKWAPPNERSVL
+175 VMIAKWAPPNERSVL

-208 TGILAANLNWTWIF
+208 TGILAANFEWKWIF
-222 YIEGALCL
+222 YIEGLLCL
-230 IWCTVWWI
+230 IWCTAWWI
-238 LIEDSPEEQTKFITQ
+238 MIADTPEEQTRFISQ
-253 EEKDYIMQSLGHSK
+253 EEKDYILESQGHHGH
-267 NFIEKKERL
+267 NGEHNEKL
-276 AVPWREV
+276 PVPWGEV

-335 MWIFTMILS
+335 MWFFTMILS
-344 KVLAVMQSKE
+344 KSLAIMQDKGL
-354 WITVTTS
+354 ITVTGS
-361 RKIGTLFSS
+361 RKIATLLSS
-370 IVPMICLIGVSY
+370 VIPMICLIGVSY
-382 VGCNRILA
+382 VGCNRTLA

-409 SNHIDI
+409 ANHIDI

-442 GKLTHGNVSN
+442 GKLTHGN
-452 CISVL
+452 
-457 LFIHSNLNAQE
+457 
-468 YFKYN
+468 
-473 NNTLFV
+473 
-479 DYFIYFYL
+479 
-487 QQTIGAWRIIFFAT
+487 QTIGAWRIIFFVT
-501 VGLYIVETIV
+501 VGLYIIEIIV

-522 WNKTKPTDEEASD
+522 WNETKLTDEEASD
-535 QTLSL
+535 QTLPL
-540 KDDTRM
+540 KEDIKK

>member
-1 MAGKNYSKGTRSIM
+1 
-15 LPMRYVMAIMGS
+15 MGS

-40 SVAIVAMVN
+40 SVAIVVMVN
-49 HTAVKLSSMHDLQVE
+49 HTAVKLSTLHKFESE
-64 NTTAITAE
+64 NTTAILMD
-72 ECHHD
+72 ECQEN
-77 SVSSDMAK
+77 SLSNVTK
-85 AVVEDGPFVW
+85 ITTKDGPFVW

-101 LILSSYFWGYMAS
+101 LILSAYFWGYMLS
-114 LLPGGRMAELLS
+114 LLPGGRMADLLS

-138 VVASIL
+138 VVASML
-144 SPVAAQ
+144 SPIAAEM
-150 IHYSL
+150 HHTL
-155 FIVMRVIQ
+155 FITMRFIQ

-175 VMVAKWAPPNERSVL
+175 AMVAKWAPPNERSILV
-190 ASIVYAGTALGTV
+190 SIVYAGTALGTV

-208 TGILAANLNWTWIF
+208 TGLLAANLNWVWIF

-230 IWCTVWWI
+230 IWCTAWWI
-238 LIEDSPEEQTKFITQ
+238 MIEDSPEQQTRFISQ
-253 EEKDYIMQSLGHSK
+253 EEKNYIMQSLKHNKNSSGHK
-267 NFIEKKERL
+267 EKL
-276 AVPWREV
+276 SVPWREI

-309 LPTFMNQIL
+309 LPTFMSQIL
-318 KFDMSSN
+318 KFDISSN
-325 AGLSSMPFLC
+325 AGVSSMPFLC

-344 KVLAVMQSKE
+344 KILAIMQDKKL
-354 WITVTTS
+354 ITVTVS

-370 IVPMICLIGVSY
+370 VVPMICLIGVSY
-382 VGCNRILA
+382 VGCNRTLA
-390 VALMTI
+390 VTLMTI

-442 GKLTHGNVSN
+442 GKLTHGN
-452 CISVL
+452 
-457 LFIHSNLNAQE
+457 
-468 YFKYN
+468 
-473 NNTLFV
+473 
-479 DYFIYFYL
+479 
-487 QQTIGAWRIIFFAT
+487 QTIGAWKIIFFAT
-501 VGLYIVETIV
+501 AALYIVEIIV

-522 WNKTKPTDEEASD
+522 WNETRSTDEEKND
-535 QTLSL
+535 QTLPL
-540 KDDTRM
+540 KINSTK